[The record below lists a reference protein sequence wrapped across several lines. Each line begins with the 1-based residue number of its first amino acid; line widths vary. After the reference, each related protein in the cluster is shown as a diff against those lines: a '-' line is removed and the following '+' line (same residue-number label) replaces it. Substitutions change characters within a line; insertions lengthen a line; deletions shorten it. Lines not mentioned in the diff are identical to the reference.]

1 MDWAA
6 CYWSGFL
13 LDLFVPLWAPCQDG
27 LELAG
32 RWMISNF
39 ASYESLPGWAGGL
52 VLRERGSARPLWQ
65 ELLASLKPLI
75 AAASGLPSSAGP
87 RRALDQYGNQK
98 FVNWLHRWK
107 AGKDKSSSRFFCLCL
122 TVCFLWGQKSS
133 ERLKQSRTDD
143 GKKTQM
149 LYRFSLSPR
158 VRLDDRCV
166 RYRESSVCVPPICTF
181 QLWGGFLKRQKSF
194 LKLSFLNLKEVCC
207 HQNSRRADLNTLCT
221 T

>member
-1 MDWAA
+1 MNWAA

-39 ASYESLPGWAGGL
+39 ASYESLPGRAGGL

-133 ERLKQSRTDD
+133 ERLKQSR
-143 GKKTQM
+143 
-149 LYRFSLSPR
+149 LLF
-158 VRLDDRCV
+158 VFRCV
-166 RYRESSVCVPPICTF
+166 RYRESGTESSVCVRPICTF
-181 QLWGGFLKRQKSF
+181 QLWGGFLKPF
-194 LKLSFLNLKEVCC
+194 LKL
-207 HQNSRRADLNTLCT
+207 
-221 T
+221 

>member
-133 ERLKQSRTDD
+133 ERLKQSR
-143 GKKTQM
+143 
-149 LYRFSLSPR
+149 LLF
-158 VRLDDRCV
+158 VFRCV
-166 RYRESSVCVPPICTF
+166 QYRVERVCSSHLYISAVRRVFKTF
-181 QLWGGFLKRQKSF
+181 PEVVVFKPLRSLLWSKLKTCRFKHT
-194 LKLSFLNLKEVCC
+194 V
-207 HQNSRRADLNTLCT
+207 HT
-221 T
+221 